1 MLKKYLNQI
10 DYLGIQ
16 PTFLFD
22 GTFRHRSI
30 FGGVLSILVIL
41 ADFAVGLYFFT
52 IYITNSSF
60 TVYESFSKNTNPS
73 RIWTTDDFA
82 ITILDNNLQLIKE
95 SERVFTVKANMTTE
109 LQTTDI
115 TGAISSTI
123 EYHPINME
131 KCNLTNFK
139 HAELWKNEQYINS
152 SMCFSNNNNIELKS
166 KGNYGSKGYNGIV
179 VYFQLCK
186 NDSNNGVSN
195 CYPLEKSKEI
205 LDNVFVYVKFHDH
218 YYTNIEKD
226 KYFIPYIFSEL
237 ISASA
242 SVFKRQFY
250 IFQTVKYFSDV
261 GLIFE
266 SNLHS
271 EYHTLFS
278 KYNSIDLRNELHKS
292 NTFFELSLNMDEKE
306 KQIYR
311 KYYKIQDLCADLGS
325 ILRLIYYIGIGL
337 NYFHSANSLI
347 IKMINDNANNYFE
360 KNGEN
365 LTSNNVDIID
375 DTTKSVGTFSNN
387 KTKCLNSNFNNNI
400 NNNCTE
406 RSTPKMQVDQM
417 YSSINQND
425 SYNFTTNL
433 KVSNLRKGSLFSR
446 FNLITNVNQSNQ
458 HEHVMKFNEEK
469 EVQSKDVVNGNSN
482 SNSNNNKDIVN
493 KNTNTI
499 MIPSSKYSNTMIK
512 DIHKQIQYKHW
523 YEYIN
528 PFVFFAPYRYT
539 NSRNTRRRIISNLQ
553 IILFKQLEISYYIKQ
568 TNIIEKF
575 LYLFVGLDNIHNYN
589 KCVNPFRCVN
599 INLHNNIERESC
611 ISNNTVN
618 TNNINDKRLS
628 TTTTTAK
635 KHSSIECNLINK
647 IVFENISQQLKST

>member
-1 MLKKYLNQI
+1 MLKRYLNQI

-16 PTFLFD
+16 PTFLFN

-30 FGGVLSILVIL
+30 FGGILSILVIL

-82 ITILDNNLQLIKE
+82 ITLLDNNLQPIHE
-95 SERVFTVKANMTTE
+95 SERAFTIKANMTTE
-109 LQTTDI
+109 TQTTSVNGDI
-115 TGAISSTI
+115 SFTI
-123 EYHPINME
+123 EYHPIKME
-131 KCNLTNFK
+131 RCNLTNFK
-139 HAELWKNEQYINS
+139 YADLWKNEQYINS
-152 SMCFSNNNNIELKS
+152 SMCFSHNNNIELKS
-166 KGNYGSKGYNGIV
+166 TGNYGSKGYNGII
-179 VYFQLCK
+179 VYVQLCK
-186 NDSNNGVSN
+186 NNSESDSVGNN
-195 CYPLEKSKEI
+195 CYPLEKSKEM
-205 LDNVFVYVKFHDH
+205 LDNVFVYVKFYDH
-218 YYTNIEKD
+218 YYTNLEKD
-226 KYFIPYIFSEL
+226 RFFIPYIFSEL

-266 SNLHS
+266 SNLDS

-278 KYNSIDLRNELHKS
+278 TYNSIDLRNELHKS
-292 NTFFELSLNMDEKE
+292 NIFFELSLNMDGKE

-325 ILRLIYYIGIGL
+325 ILRLIYYIGIGI

-365 LTSNNVDIID
+365 LTNNIDIID
-375 DTTKSVGTFSNN
+375 DTTKSIGMFSNN
-387 KTKCLNSNFNNNI
+387 KSKCINSNFN

-458 HEHVMKFNEEK
+458 QAVKFNEEK
-469 EVQSKDVVNGNSN
+469 EIQSKEVVNT
-482 SNSNNNKDIVN
+482 NNKELCK
-493 KNTNTI
+493 KNTSTVI
-499 MIPSSKYSNTMIK
+499 IPPSKYSNIMIK
-512 DIHKQIQYKHW
+512 DIHKQIKYKHW

-528 PFVFFAPYRYT
+528 PFFFFAPHKYT
-539 NSRNTRRRIISNLQ
+539 NSRNIRRKIISNLQ

-575 LYLFVGLDNIHNYN
+575 LYLFVGLDNVQNYN

-599 INLHNNIERESC
+599 INIPNIERESC
-611 ISNNTVN
+611 ISNNT
-618 TNNINDKRLS
+618 NNINDKHLS
-628 TTTTTAK
+628 TTIK
-635 KHSSIECNLINK
+635 KASSIECNLMNK